1 MSKEKNVSITNPSPL
16 YFFEIIEATKKGAK
30 DIDGKSDLKFNWI
43 YEGQDMFSNPD
54 SAVNKLYDGVY
65 VAKELWDLLNAGYK
79 VKGTTKD
86 GVVKEFN
93 TSGEFLAFC
102 FSNNMKVV

>member
-1 MSKEKNVSITNPSPL
+1 
-16 YFFEIIEATKKGAK
+16 
-30 DIDGKSDLKFNWI
+30 
-43 YEGQDMFSNPD
+43 MFSNPD
-54 SAVNKLYDGVY
+54 NATNKLYNGRY

-86 GVVKEFN
+86 GVVKEFS

>member
-43 YEGQDMFSNPD
+43 YE
-54 SAVNKLYDGVY
+54 
-65 VAKELWDLLNAGYK
+65 
-79 VKGTTKD
+79 
-86 GVVKEFN
+86 
-93 TSGEFLAFC
+93 
-102 FSNNMKVV
+102 